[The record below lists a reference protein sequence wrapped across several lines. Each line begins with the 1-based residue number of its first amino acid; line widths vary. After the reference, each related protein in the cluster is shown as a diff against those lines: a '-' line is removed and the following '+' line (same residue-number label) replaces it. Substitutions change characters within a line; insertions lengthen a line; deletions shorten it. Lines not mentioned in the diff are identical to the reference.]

1 MRAEEEKM
9 KYDLHHYWQR
19 FRSAAAGYY
28 ATRAGLNV
36 LMTDAICH
44 RINTAATTAIR
55 D

>member
-1 MRAEEEKM
+1 M
-9 KYDLHHYWQR
+9 KYDLIIIG
-19 FRSAAAGYY
+19 SGSVGAAAGYY

-44 RINTAATTAIR
+44 HINTAATTAIR